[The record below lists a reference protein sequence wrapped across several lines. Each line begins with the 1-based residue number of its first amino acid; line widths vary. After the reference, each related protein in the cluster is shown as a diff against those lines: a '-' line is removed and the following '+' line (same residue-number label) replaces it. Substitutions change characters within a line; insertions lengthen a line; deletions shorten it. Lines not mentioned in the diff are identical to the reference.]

1 MRRIDTKIA
10 LDILKTVH
18 KYEPLGLG
26 YSELQRKTGALK
38 KGKIYYYWIKTL
50 RNCNLLTAAAL
61 LHLTKLSREE
71 YEIGLLPSLIPDRYI
86 LVEKEEEEKERVVFK
101 NSFAIGKEG
110 EEERER
116 LELATKK
123 AACMLLLSVHGASG
137 TLDLSPVTDRKAEP
151 GI

>member
-1 MRRIDTKIA
+1 
-10 LDILKTVH
+10 
-18 KYEPLGLG
+18 
-26 YSELQRKTGALK
+26 
-38 KGKIYYYWIKTL
+38 
-50 RNCNLLTAAAL
+50 LLTAAAP
-61 LHLTKLSREE
+61 LHLTKLSREA

-86 LVEKEEEEKERVVFK
+86 LVEKEEEEEEKERVVFK
-101 NSFAIGKEG
+101 NSFAMGKEG